1 VRPIVRLHEGSVVS
15 GQTAPANQAMGAA
28 EWGLLLLLAFVW
40 GGTFFFGRI
49 ALSEWPP
56 ITVVFC
62 RIFFGALLLML
73 IVVLSGQRFPRDRA
87 TWQDLAM
94 MGVLNSALPF
104 CLIVWGQTRIDSGLA
119 SIFYATTSLFTVL
132 IAPIFSSADR
142 LTSARLLG
150 VLLGLAGV
158 AIMIGPDVLIDSTG
172 ALLAKLAILGGA
184 LSYAFAAIW
193 GRRFRGM
200 PPTVTAAGQ
209 MAVASIIMIPIT
221 VLMDRPW
228 TLPAPSLHV
237 VGAIAGLALLS
248 TMVGYLLFFTLLAR
262 AGSVNTSLVTLL
274 VPPSALLLG
283 ALFLHERIHPRDL
296 LGLLCIILGLIAI
309 DGRPLRWLHRQLR
322 SPCPLANTPG

>member
-1 VRPIVRLHEGSVVS
+1 MR
-15 GQTAPANQAMGAA
+15 GQPAPPNQAMGAT
-28 EWGLLLLLAFVW
+28 EWGLILLLAFVW

-73 IVVLSGQRFPRDRA
+73 IVALSGQRFPRDRA
-87 TWQDLAM
+87 TWQNLAV
-94 MGVLNSALPF
+94 MGALNSVLPF

-119 SIFYATTSLFTVL
+119 SIFCATTSLFTVL
-132 IAPIFSSADR
+132 IAPIFSPADR
-142 LTSARLLG
+142 LTSARILG

-158 AIMIGPDVLIDSTG
+158 AIMIGPDVLIDTSG

-184 LSYAFAAIW
+184 LSYAVASIW
-193 GRRFRGM
+193 GRRFRAT
-200 PPTVTAAGQ
+200 PPTVAAAGQ

-221 VLMDRPW
+221 VIVDRPW

-237 VGAIAGLALLS
+237 VGAIAGLAVLS
-248 TMVGYLLFFTLLAR
+248 TTVGYLLYFSLLAR
-262 AGSVNTSLVTLL
+262 AGSVNTALVSLL

-283 ALFLHERIHPRDL
+283 AIFLHERIHPRDL
-296 LGLLCIILGLIAI
+296 IGLCCIILGLIAI
-309 DGRPLRWLHRQLR
+309 DGRPLRWLLRQLR
-322 SPCPLANTPG
+322 PPRPLARTP